1 MPAQTSAST
10 RGALCGLA
18 AAALFGLSAPLA
30 KPLLAATGPLT
41 LAGLLY
47 LGGGLALGLASA
59 FRRHTNEAPLQRA
72 DGPRVALLILCG
84 GIVGPLLMLVA
95 LKQTSASSVSLLL
108 NLEGPFTLALA
119 ALAFGEHVG
128 WRGLA
133 SLGAVVA
140 GAVVLALPTASGW
153 LPPGA
158 ALCVAGACLAW
169 GLDNNLTRSLSLRDP
184 VALVRTKTLGAG
196 GCMLLLSLLAG
207 QPLPAL
213 RTTLF
218 ALALGA
224 ASYGTSILLDAYALR
239 MLGAAREAAF
249 FSTAPFLGALGAV
262 LLLDERFGPTT
273 LLAGGLMA
281 VGVWLLLSERHGHA
295 HTHEALVHEHRH
307 VHDAHHQHAHPGTV
321 IEPHSHPHQHTAL
334 THDHPHVPDSHH
346 HHRHP

>member
-1 MPAQTSAST
+1 VPMSAST

-30 KPLLAATGPLT
+30 KPLLSTTSPLT

-47 LGGGLALGLASA
+47 LGGGLALAVASA
-59 FRRHTNEAPLQRA
+59 LRRRTNEAPLRRG
-72 DGPRVALLILCG
+72 DVPRVGLLILCG
-84 GIVGPLLMLVA
+84 GIVGPVLMLLA
-95 LKQTSASSVSLLL
+95 LQRASASSVSLLL

-133 SLGAVVA
+133 SLLVVVA
-140 GAVVLALPTASGW
+140 GAVVLGFPTGPVHTP
-153 LPPGA
+153 LGA

-196 GCMLLLSLLAG
+196 TCSLALSLLAG
-207 QPLPAL
+207 QPLPSLKTMLLAL
-213 RTTLF
+213 L
-218 ALALGA
+218 LGA

-239 MLGAAREAAF
+239 MLGAAREAAYF
-249 FSTAPFLGALGAV
+249 ATAPFLGALGAV
-262 LLLDERFGPTT
+262 LLLSERLSATT
-273 LLAGGLMA
+273 LLAGGVMA

-295 HTHEALVHEHRH
+295 HTHETLAHEHRH
-307 VHDAHHQHAHPGTV
+307 VHDAHHQHPHQGKFT
-321 IEPHSHPHQHTAL
+321 EPHSHPHHHAPL

-346 HHRHP
+346 HHRH

>member
-1 MPAQTSAST
+1 MPVHLSTST

-18 AAALFGLSAPLA
+18 GAALFGLSAPLA
-30 KPLLAATGPLT
+30 KSLLGSVGLLT

-47 LGGGLALGLASA
+47 LGGGLALSLASA
-59 FRRHTNEAPLQRA
+59 LRRRTNEAPLRRE
-72 DGPRVALLILCG
+72 DVPRVGLLILFG
-84 GIVGPLLMLVA
+84 GVVGPVLMLLA

-140 GAVVLALPTASGW
+140 GAVVLALPMASGW
-153 LPPGA
+153 LPFGP

-196 GCMLLLSLLAG
+196 TCTLAISLLAG

-213 RTTLF
+213 STTLL

-239 MLGAAREAAF
+239 MLGAAREAAYF
-249 FSTAPFLGALGAV
+249 ATAPFLGALGAV
-262 LLLDERFGPTT
+262 LLLGEALAPTT
-273 LLAGGLMA
+273 VLAGAIMA

-295 HTHEALVHEHRH
+295 HTHQALVHEHRH
-307 VHDAHHQHAHPGTV
+307 VHDAHHDHPHQGTV
-321 IEPHSHPHQHTAL
+321 TEPHSHPHQHSPL

-346 HHRHP
+346 HHRH